1 MKDICLSSWEDLM
14 RRTDFLV
21 FRLVLGTVC
30 RVQGWSVKVVVV
42 AVLQTF
48 GIHWVAWGRD
58 SS

>member
-1 MKDICLSSWEDLM
+1 M